1 MCQVIRKDV
10 VEEDGK
16 GQPQMLDVELEWDPC
31 PGDQF
36 QVVRG
41 GPDFAQCMQDVPRGS
56 LQPVLVKHWWDTRGY
71 YMWDVYRIGACGRE
85 IEPDSVGSY
94 EKSQECSDTTAFGRK
109 VGFSCSRR
117 PFRKLVSVCPWMA
130 RY

>member
-1 MCQVIRKDV
+1 MADESASSSVGAVALVSGCKPREHRYESVCQVIRKDV

-56 LQPVLVKHWWDTRGY
+56 LQPVLVKHWWHTRG
-71 YMWDVYRIGACGRE
+71 
-85 IEPDSVGSY
+85 
-94 EKSQECSDTTAFGRK
+94 
-109 VGFSCSRR
+109 
-117 PFRKLVSVCPWMA
+117 
-130 RY
+130 